1 MKVVSVVGA
10 RPQFIKLAV
19 VSRAMAAAGDEAQ
32 IAETIIHTGQHFD
45 PEMSEVFFDELGIP
59 QPHYNLGVA
68 SLGHGA
74 MTGRMLQAIEE
85 LLVELAPDW
94 VVVYGDTNSTL
105 AGALAAAKL
114 QIPLAHVEAGVRSFN
129 RAMPEEINRVLAD
142 HACDLLL
149 CPSPT
154 ARDNLQAE
162 GFTPGPDLRA
172 GWPAQAGAEPY
183 RQDIRRNHPL
193 AVLVGDVMYDAALYH
208 AERGRHASRMLAA
221 LGLEPGGYCLA
232 TVHRQEN
239 TDQPGRLSDIFTALA
254 ELADDHPVVT
264 PLHPR
269 TRARLAAAGRLAE
282 VQKRLRVIDPVG
294 YGDMAVLEK
303 NAGLIIT
310 DSGGVQ
316 REAFFYARPCLT
328 LRRETEWVELL
339 GAGHVLAPGGAKAIV
354 ESARRMFGRRP
365 EVDPGPGPYGDG
377 TAGEKIVRLLVGARL
392 V

>member
-19 VSRAMAAAGDEAQ
+19 VSRAMAAAGGEAQ
-32 IAETIIHTGQHFD
+32 LEETIIHTGQHFD

-59 QPHYNLGVA
+59 QPHYNLGVD

-142 HACDLLL
+142 HACNLLL

-172 GWPAQAGAEPY
+172 GWPAEAGAKPY
-183 RQDIRRNHPL
+183 RQDIRRNRPL
-193 AVLVGDVMYDAALYH
+193 AVLVGDVMYDAALYQ
-208 AERGRHASRMLAA
+208 AARARDASRVLAE
-221 LGLEPGGYCLA
+221 LGLEPGA
-232 TVHRQEN
+232 T
-239 TDQPGRLSDIFTALA
+239 AW
-254 ELADDHPVVT
+254 
-264 PLHPR
+264 PR
-269 TRARLAAAGRLAE
+269 CT
-282 VQKRLRVIDPVG
+282 
-294 YGDMAVLEK
+294 
-303 NAGLIIT
+303 
-310 DSGGVQ
+310 
-316 REAFFYARPCLT
+316 
-328 LRRETEWVELL
+328 
-339 GAGHVLAPGGAKAIV
+339 
-354 ESARRMFGRRP
+354 ARRTP
-365 EVDPGPGPYGDG
+365 TSP
-377 TAGEKIVRLLVGARL
+377 AGWPISSPPWASWPTTTRW
-392 V
+392 